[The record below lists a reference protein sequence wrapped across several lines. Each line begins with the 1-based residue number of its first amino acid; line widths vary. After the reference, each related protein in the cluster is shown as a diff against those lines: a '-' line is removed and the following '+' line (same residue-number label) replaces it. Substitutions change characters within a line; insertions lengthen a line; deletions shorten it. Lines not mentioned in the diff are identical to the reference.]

1 MTCMVSSKLNTVL
14 ASTAGALLFVPIKL
28 VAFFFIQGSD
38 YFLLRETLFVF
49 SLDALIAG
57 WCWLLMSYIRRAAS
71 LPAHS
76 FKFDALGGA
85 LLTAGLAG
93 VFMSIAVVFV
103 KGREP
108 QSSSGQLQ
116 LLGKVAYFFP
126 VAIFFILPPRYLMP
140 ELLPA
145 PEVVLNEV
153 DKKPSA
159 SSPNVLLIVADTL
172 RADTVLDPN
181 IPTPF
186 LDSLRESGTWAESA
200 LAPCNQTLPSHLVL
214 LTGFDI
220 EKIGMRGNLSR
231 WPTNKLLKENLCE
244 PIAERFQNAGYN
256 TAAVSTNM
264 LLSSVNKE
272 ADHQDFAQGF
282 LTWHG
287 INYSTPF
294 EDNFLSSVVAK
305 TLMSL
310 VLPEKIVHYPL
321 RRLLYPNDIKN
332 YLPHYK
338 EGERTTNSML
348 KYLRELQSEDRP
360 YFMMAQYLDPHSPYI
375 APDPVRNTIARY
387 DSLPLGH
394 TSAPEEEYAMRVEL
408 RGYCR
413 QDNLDAENFTPL
425 SSYLHDLYKEEVVYF
440 DQQLG
445 RLLEQVKQDNR
456 ETIIVFVSDHGEGFG
471 LHKNVEHGET
481 LYNEELLVP
490 FIISGPGVPKAQELP
505 FQPDLVDATRTLLEL
520 AGLSSVNIDGQ
531 NVLDPKYSVR
541 PGVAVMLNHI
551 SVADGQFKL
560 IARLEYPEPDSA
572 YQLTPLSLYNLA
584 DDPKESSNLL
594 QEMPGKV
601 EELVRYLNVRLKKD
615 MYPHIEPRE
624 LTLKQQGHL
633 HELGYTE

>member
-1 MTCMVSSKLNTVL
+1 MVNSKFNTVL
-14 ASTAGALLFVPIKL
+14 ASTAGALIAVPIKL
-28 VAFFFIQGSD
+28 VVFFFIQGPD
-38 YFLLRETLFVF
+38 YFLVRETLFIF

-57 WCWLLMSYIRRAAS
+57 WCWLLMSHIRRAAG
-71 LPAHS
+71 LPAHT

-85 LLTAGLAG
+85 LLTGGVAG
-93 VFMSIAVVFV
+93 VFMSIAIVFM
-103 KGREP
+103 KGRGS
-108 QSSSGQLQ
+108 QSVPGQLQ
-116 LLGKVAYFFP
+116 LLGKIAYILP
-126 VAIFFILPPRYLMP
+126 LAIFFLLPSRFLMP
-140 ELLPA
+140 EMLSA
-145 PEVVLNEV
+145 PELGLNKV
-153 DKKPSA
+153 AVKPDV

-172 RADTVLDPN
+172 RADTILEPN
-181 IPTPF
+181 IPTPS
-186 LDSLRESGTWAESA
+186 LDFLRESGTWAESA

-231 WPTNKLLKENLCE
+231 WPTTKSLKENLCE

-294 EDNFLSSVVAK
+294 EDKFLSAVVAK

-310 VLPEKIVHYPL
+310 VLPDKIVHYPL

-338 EGERTTNSML
+338 EGERTTNSTL
-348 KYLRELQSEDRP
+348 KYLKELQRQDRP
-360 YFMMAQYLDPHSPYI
+360 YFLMAQYLDPHSPYI
-375 APDPVRNTIARY
+375 APDPIRNTIANL
-387 DSLPLGH
+387 DSLPANH

-413 QDNLDAENFTPL
+413 QDNLSAENFSPL
-425 SSYLHDLYKEEVVYF
+425 SNYLHDLYKEEVAYF
-440 DQQLG
+440 DEQLG
-445 RLLEQVKQDNR
+445 RLLRQVGQDDR

-471 LHKNVEHGET
+471 AHKNVEHGET

-490 FIISGPGVPKAQELP
+490 FIISGPGVPKANELP

-520 AGLSSVNIDGQ
+520 AGLSSSNIDGQ

-541 PGVAVMLNHI
+541 PGVAVMMNHI
-551 SVADGQFKL
+551 SVTSGRFKL
-560 IARLEYPEPDSA
+560 IARLEYSENDTF
-572 YQLTPLSLYNLA
+572 YQLTPLYLYNLKN
-584 DDPKESSNLL
+584 DPKELANLQ
-594 QEMPGKV
+594 QEMPDKV
-601 EELVRYLNVRLKKD
+601 VELVSYLDSRLKQD
-615 MYPHIEPRE
+615 MYPYIAPRE